1 MWLFSDALEDLEDDT
16 VMEQHGADVLYSAMK
31 SLMYATCTEDEEAQQ
46 DVVHRMIQISKPYT
60 IMRWSES
67 KIANGKPQVQMPK
80 ENAHL
85 VHLEW
90 TENEHAKLKAM
101 EEGYTSCGSSG
112 TWRVHR
118 W

>member
-1 MWLFSDALEDLEDDT
+1 
-16 VMEQHGADVLYSAMK
+16 
-31 SLMYATCTEDEEAQQ
+31 
-46 DVVHRMIQISKPYT
+46 
-60 IMRWSES
+60 MRWSES

-90 TENEHAKLKAM
+90 TENEQAKLKAM
-101 EEGYTSCGSSG
+101 EERYTSRGSSG